1 MRDATDRGGPA
12 AATIVCCVLAVFCE
26 GIDLQAAGVAAGGII
41 PEFKPGAGQLGNFF
55 SASTLGLFLGA
66 VIGGRV
72 SDAIGRK
79 RVVIASIV
87 LFGVFSLLTAAAWDM
102 QTLSWARA
110 LTGLG
115 LGGALPN
122 LVALVNES
130 SPPDRRSANVALA
143 YSGAPF
149 GGGFASLISLS
160 IAPSH
165 WRWIFITGGVVPL
178 IIAPIMIA
186 KLRESPTFERLRHA
200 RTVTDGASARSGSD
214 TTLSG
219 SDTTLSGAGAI
230 LAGGRATPTVLLWVS
245 FFLGLLTL
253 YLLLN
258 WLPTL
263 LVGIGLT
270 KSQAAAA
277 QIAFNVGGGFSALWM
292 GRVLE
297 GRWRA
302 VGIGTTFVALPA
314 LVVLLSR
321 APPLPGLTVLIVFA
335 LGCAVL
341 AAQAFLYAVA
351 PACYPTAIR
360 GTGVGAAVAIGRIG
374 SIVGPKLAGIL
385 KAAGH
390 GYSQL
395 LTDLLPIVVLG
406 SVTAIAL
413 AWYTRRASMSGD
425 A

>member
-1 MRDATDRGGPA
+1 MRESSDRSGSAT
-12 AATIVCCVLAVFCE
+12 ATIACCVLAVFCE

-41 PEFKPGAGQLGNFF
+41 PEFKPVAGQLGNFF
-55 SASTLGLFLGA
+55 SAGTLGLFLGA
-66 VIGGRV
+66 MVGGRL

-79 RVVIASIV
+79 RVVITSII
-87 LFGVFSLLTAAAWDM
+87 LFGLFSLLTALAWDM
-102 QTLSWARA
+102 QTLTWARG

-130 SPPDRRSANVALA
+130 STTNRRSANVALA

-149 GGGFASLISLS
+149 GGAFASLISLS

-165 WRWIFITGGVVPL
+165 WRWIFVAGGVVPL
-178 IIAPIMIA
+178 VIAPIMIA
-186 KLRESPTFERLRHA
+186 KLRESPAFERLRDA
-200 RTVTDGASARSGSD
+200 RISAGGAPARSGD
-214 TTLSG
+214 DPARVG
-219 SDTTLSGAGAI
+219 I
-230 LAGGRATPTVLLWVS
+230 LAIVADGRAVPTLLLWVS

-258 WLPTL
+258 WLQTL

-270 KSQAAAA
+270 KPQADAALV
-277 QIAFNVGGGFSALWM
+277 AFNVGGGLSALLM
-292 GRVLE
+292 GQVLE

-302 VGIGTTFVALPA
+302 AGILATFVALPA
-314 LVVLLSR
+314 LVLLLSR
-321 APPLPGLTVLIVFA
+321 APPQPTLTVLIVFA

-351 PACYPTAIR
+351 PACYPTSIR
-360 GTGVGAAVAIGRIG
+360 GSGVGAAVAIGRIG

-390 GYSQL
+390 GYAQL

-413 AWYTRRASMSGD
+413 AWYTRRRGTAGD

>member
-1 MRDATDRGGPA
+1 MRQAPDRSGPA
-12 AATIVCCVLAVFCE
+12 TATIVCCVLGVFCE

-55 SASTLGLFLGA
+55 SAGTLGLFLGA
-66 VIGGRV
+66 VAGGRV

-79 RVVIASIV
+79 RVVITSII
-87 LFGVFSLLTAAAWDM
+87 LFGLFSLLTALARDM
-102 QTLSWARA
+102 QTLSWARG

-130 SPPDRRSANVALA
+130 SASNRRSANVALA

-149 GGGFASLISLS
+149 GGAVASLISLS

-178 IIAPIMIA
+178 IMAPIMIA
-186 KLRESPTFERLRHA
+186 KLRESPAFERLRDA
-200 RTVTDGASARSGSD
+200 RISAGGAPARSGD
-214 TTLSG
+214 
-219 SDTTLSGAGAI
+219 DP
-230 LAGGRATPTVLLWVS
+230 GRAGVLAIVADGRAVPTLLLWVS
-245 FFLGLLTL
+245 FFLGLLML

-258 WLPTL
+258 WLQTL

-270 KSQAAAA
+270 KPQADAALV
-277 QIAFNVGGGFSALWM
+277 AFNVGGGLSALLM
-292 GRVLE
+292 GQVLE

-302 VGIGTTFVALPA
+302 AGILATFVALPA
-314 LVVLLSR
+314 LVWLLSR
-321 APPLPGLTVLIVFA
+321 APPQPGLTVLIVFA

-351 PACYPTAIR
+351 PACYPTSIR
-360 GTGVGAAVAIGRIG
+360 GIGVGAAVAIGRIG

-395 LTDLLPIVVLG
+395 MTDLLPIVVLG

-413 AWYTRRASMSGD
+413 AWYTRRGSMSAD